1 MLNHRQKMFRFNKQL
16 LLLIL
21 CSPLV
26 IAGGNSTSNTMA
38 RAMLSMMDAMG
49 KIANQSQGSNPN
61 DGVNW
66 SSGNN
71 FQPFNSWQNM
81 TPAPWSL
88 YTMPGSAIPGQQM
101 MPGMATSAMP
111 SVTQQ
116 PMQGMMSQAPALA
129 KSGQEQMQNL
139 GNQVTGGAAPA
150 TSNVQPYPQTAP
162 TAASQLINMPQSPLD
177 GVWKGQGGKVLI
189 LAYGHFRIYANRDHY
204 FDGQYRLGQ
213 KQLLIHDPKSNKTQ
227 SYEFAHNQG
236 RLVLK
241 GTNDQL
247 LLFRK
252 MPIQLPS
259 PSAIQSR
266 QSLPQ
271 Q

>member
-1 MLNHRQKMFRFNKQL
+1 MFNHRLKMFRFNKQL

-26 IAGGNSTSNTMA
+26 MAGGSSTSNTMA

-49 KIANQSQGSNPN
+49 KIANQSQDSNPN
-61 DGVNW
+61 DGFNW

-81 TPAPWSL
+81 APAPWSL

-101 MPGMATSAMP
+101 MPGMTTPAMP

-139 GNQVTGGAAPA
+139 GNQVTGGATPA
-150 TSNVQPYPQTAP
+150 TSNIQPYQQTAP
-162 TAASQLINMPQSPLD
+162 ASATQRLNMSQSPLD
-177 GVWKGQGGKVLI
+177 GVWKGQSGMVLI
-189 LAYGHFRIYANRDHY
+189 LAYGHFRIYADRDRY

-213 KQLLIHDPKSNKTQ
+213 NRLLIHDPKSNKTQ
-227 SYEFAHNQG
+227 AYEFAHNQG
-236 RLVLK
+236 RMVLK
-241 GTNDQL
+241 GTQNQL

-259 PSAIQSR
+259 PSAIQL
-266 QSLPQ
+266 LPQ